1 MQKLMGKVRRAAE
14 QYAMISDGDNIAVG
28 LSGGK
33 DSVALLYTL
42 AAMRSFYPAEYNVT
56 AVSIDMRFGGADGDF
71 SPFDRLCRSLG
82 VDYIIERTDIARIV
96 FEENPDVKPCS
107 LCARLRRGALINA
120 ASDAGCNKL
129 ALGHHE
135 DDAVQTFMM
144 NLLVGGSIGCF
155 SPVTE
160 FEDRNVTLIRPLI
173 LASESMIS
181 GAVRRAGLPVMKSL
195 CPVDSSTQRSRT
207 KELIDSLNRDYP
219 RLREKIITA
228 MRKRNIDGW

>member
-42 AAMRSFYPAEYNVT
+42 AVMRSFYPAEYNVT

-96 FEENPDVKPCS
+96 FEENSDVKPCS

-120 ASDAGCNKL
+120 ASDSGCNKL

-195 CPVDSSTQRSRT
+195 CPVDSSTQRGRT